1 MRLRRS
7 HTLVLA
13 VLLGAAV
20 VAPTPATAQRVAAA
34 LLTAPSTWNTL
45 VHDLSS
51 GRTVWSAPGAMV
63 RGVLTADGRYLLYW
77 RAIQAP
83 TGGVDLLLADT
94 VGGSSELLS
103 FDFEPW
109 LAHPRD
115 LAVYGLTRKRTTG
128 FGTSVGVL
136 ARLDGSGLHELGGC
150 PADSTASFAISVDG
164 GTIGAV
170 CESGD
175 VAVVDATTGNAR
187 RTIPAGARPY
197 GGVAVTSGNTVVVA
211 RVGSGTSDSAAR
223 FDAGTGALLS
233 AVGFPPGG
241 LIGSTAC
248 TGRIA
253 VSAADGRLVMTCSV
267 VVPSVPSPRTLSAT
281 RVLDPSLGSWGEPI
295 GDFGSPY
302 YGSVDPEGNVLTAT
316 WANEFGSEFVQMEL
330 ETGTPRRTYGG
341 VLALATAYAP
351 LPPTL
356 AVAISGSRVDL
367 SWTLP
372 VHSPPATRYVLDV
385 GSASGLSNLGT
396 IEAGSGSTFGA
407 TGVPAGTYFVR
418 LRAVNY
424 GGTSAAS
431 NELRI
436 DVP

>member
-83 TGGVDLLLADT
+83 SGGVNLVLADT

-253 VSAADGRLVMTCSV
+253 VSAADGRLVMTYGYRLE
-267 VVPSVPSPRTLSAT
+267 PYGIRARISP
-281 RVLDPSLGSWGEPI
+281 DNG
-295 GDFGSPY
+295 
-302 YGSVDPEGNVLTAT
+302 
-316 WANEFGSEFVQMEL
+316 
-330 ETGTPRRTYGG
+330 
-341 VLALATAYAP
+341 
-351 LPPTL
+351 
-356 AVAISGSRVDL
+356 L
-367 SWTLP
+367 SWSQDIVLRKDGG
-372 VHSPPATRYVLDV
+372 AFDLGYTRTVQRPD
-385 GSASGLSNLGT
+385 GNLVT
-396 IEAGSGSTFGA
+396 VYYYNDAADRERYIGA
-407 TGVPAGTYFVR
+407 TLWDPGR
-418 LRAVNY
+418 
-424 GGTSAAS
+424 
-431 NELRI
+431 
-436 DVP
+436 

>member
-1 MRLRRS
+1 MRVRLSR
-7 HTLVLA
+7 VCGLA
-13 VLLGAAV
+13 VLLCAALS
-20 VAPTPATAQRVAAA
+20 APTPAGAQRVAAA
-34 LLTAPSTWNTL
+34 LLTRPGTWTTL
-45 VHDLSS
+45 VHDLGAS
-51 GRTVWSAPGAMV
+51 RTVWSAPGSMV

-83 TGGVDLLLADT
+83 SGGVDLVLADA

-175 VAVVDATTGNAR
+175 VAIVDATTGNAR

-197 GGVAVTSGNTVVVA
+197 GGVAVSGSAVVIVRA
-211 RVGSGTSDSAAR
+211 ASGVSDSAAT
-223 FDAGTGALLS
+223 FDAATGASLA
-233 AVGFPPGG
+233 AVVFPPGAA
-241 LIGSTAC
+241 IGTQAC
-248 TGRIA
+248 SARIA
-253 VSAADGRLVMTCSV
+253 AATPDGAVIACSV
-267 VVPSVPSPRTLSAT
+267 TTPSVPRPRTFSTT
-281 RVLDPSLGSWGEPI
+281 RVFSLATTSWSDPVGTS
-295 GDFGSPY
+295 FSPFNA
-302 YGSVDPEGNVLTAT
+302 SVDPDGRVLTAT
-316 WANEFGSEFVQMEL
+316 WASDFGTSVFQQTDL
-330 ETGTPRRTYGG
+330 QTGATRASYDDVGT
-341 VLALATAYAP
+341 LAVAYAP
-351 LPPTL
+351 LAPAL
-356 AVAISGSRVDL
+356 GVATSSSRVDL

-372 VHSPPATRYVLDV
+372 VHSPPATRYVLEV
-385 GSASGLSNLGT
+385 GSAPGLSNLGT
-396 IEAGSGSTFGA
+396 IEAGSGLTFRA

-418 LRAVNY
+418 LRGVNY

>member
-1 MRLRRS
+1 MRVRLSR
-7 HTLVLA
+7 VCGQA
-13 VLLGAAV
+13 VLLCAALG
-20 VAPTPATAQRVAAA
+20 APTPVAAQRVAAA
-34 LLTAPSTWNTL
+34 LLTRPSTWTTL
-45 VHDLSS
+45 VNDLGAS
-51 GRTVWSAPGAMV
+51 RTVWSAPGAMV

-83 TGGVDLLLADT
+83 SGGVDLVLADT

-109 LAHPRD
+109 HAHPRD

-150 PADSTASFAISVDG
+150 PADSTASFAISADG

-175 VAVVDATTGNAR
+175 VAIVDASTGSTR
-187 RTIPAGARPY
+187 RTIAAAARPY
-197 GGVAVTSGNTVVVA
+197 GGVAVASAEVVVA
-211 RVGSGTSDSAAR
+211 RAGSGASDSAVQ
-223 FDAGTGALLS
+223 FDTNTGAPLS
-233 AVGFPPGG
+233 TIIFPPGG
-241 LIGSTAC
+241 PIGSNVCSA
-248 TGRIA
+248 RIA
-253 VSAADGRLVMTCSV
+253 AGTANGRVVMACSV
-267 VVPSVPSPRTLSAT
+267 VLPSVPRPRTLTST
-281 RVLDPSLGSWGEPI
+281 RVLDPSLATWSNVIGE
-295 GDFGSPY
+295 FGGPY
-302 YGSVDPEGNVLTAT
+302 DASVDPDGTVLSAK
-316 WANEFGSEFVQMEL
+316 WADEFGSGFAQTDL
-330 ETGTPRRTYGG
+330 QTGATRSSYDDIG
-341 VLALATAYAP
+341 ALAVAYAP
-351 LPPTL
+351 LAPAL
-356 AVAISGSRVDL
+356 GVASSGSRVDL

-372 VHSPPATRYVLDV
+372 VPSPTATRYVLEV

-396 IEAGSGSTFGA
+396 IEAGSGLTFRA

>member
-1 MRLRRS
+1 MRVRRS

-34 LLTAPSTWNTL
+34 LPTAPSTWNTL

-83 TGGVDLLLADT
+83 IGGVDLVLADT

-197 GGVAVTSGNTVVVA
+197 GGIAVSGSAVVIVRA
-211 RVGSGTSDSAAR
+211 ASGVSDSAAT
-223 FDAGTGALLS
+223 FDAATGASLG
-233 AVGFPPGG
+233 AVGFPPGVMQSVKPTPC
-241 LIGSTAC
+241 LVNTFSNKISREVLLEC
-248 TGRIA
+248 FFIFKRKMPLRI
-253 VSAADGRLVMTCSV
+253 RH
-267 VVPSVPSPRTLSAT
+267 RT
-281 RVLDPSLGSWGEPI
+281 RVKP
-295 GDFGSPY
+295 
-302 YGSVDPEGNVLTAT
+302 NV
-316 WANEFGSEFVQMEL
+316 N
-330 ETGTPRRTYGG
+330 
-341 VLALATAYAP
+341 
-351 LPPTL
+351 
-356 AVAISGSRVDL
+356 
-367 SWTLP
+367 
-372 VHSPPATRYVLDV
+372 
-385 GSASGLSNLGT
+385 
-396 IEAGSGSTFGA
+396 
-407 TGVPAGTYFVR
+407 
-418 LRAVNY
+418 
-424 GGTSAAS
+424 
-431 NELRI
+431 
-436 DVP
+436 